1 MLLHTVMIQY
11 IRASLAKPSAA
22 ALAITAGV
30 FVQED
35 VTTVAV
41 GMMAADLLVP
51 IPLAMVSLV
60 VATVLNNF
68 AMYGIGRLALSF
80 PRLRRWVESRNRL
93 ALRALLDDRLV
104 STVVTTQFL
113 PGMRLPIFTTCGFF
127 KLSFRRFAAS
137 VICVAPVW
145 SPLVF
150 TCAYFY
156 GFYALSWFGIMRW
169 PIALILVLI
178 LAMAGRT
185 HWKNFTKDYPADCL

>member
-1 MLLHTVMIQY
+1 MFLHTVMIQY
-11 IRASLAKPSAA
+11 IQASLAKPSAA

-51 IPLAMVSLV
+51 IPLAMASLA
-60 VATVLNNF
+60 VATVLNDF
-68 AMYGIGRLALSF
+68 AMYGIGRFAFLF
-80 PRLRRWVESRNRL
+80 PPLRRWVESRNHL
-93 ALRALLDDRLV
+93 SLRASLDNRLV

-113 PGMRLPIFTTCGFF
+113 PGMRLPIFAACGFL
-127 KLSFRRFAAS
+127 KLSFPRFAAA
-137 VICVAPVW
+137 VICVTPVW

-156 GFYALSWFGIMRW
+156 GLYALTWFGIARW

-178 LAMAGRT
+178 LAMAGRR
-185 HWKNFTKDYPADCL
+185 HWRNLGKNYAAD

>member
-1 MLLHTVMIQY
+1 MVFPYRFDPRRYWEVSYLMLLHTVMISIY
-11 IRASLAKPSAA
+11 
-22 ALAITAGV
+22 TGV
-30 FVQED
+30 TRQTVCRSSRNYCWSFVQED

-156 GFYALSWFGIMRW
+156 GFTRCPGS
-169 PIALILVLI
+169 VS
-178 LAMAGRT
+178 
-185 HWKNFTKDYPADCL
+185 